1 MLPELGELYASM
13 PGNFSDASWVGCRLA
28 EILPVSAAD
37 KVGLLELD
45 EPLARL
51 ARLNQIVR
59 RVSN

>member
-1 MLPELGELYASM
+1 M
-13 PGNFSDASWVGCRLA
+13 PGNFADASWVGSRLA

-51 ARLNQIVR
+51 ARLNPDRTARIELK
-59 RVSN
+59 